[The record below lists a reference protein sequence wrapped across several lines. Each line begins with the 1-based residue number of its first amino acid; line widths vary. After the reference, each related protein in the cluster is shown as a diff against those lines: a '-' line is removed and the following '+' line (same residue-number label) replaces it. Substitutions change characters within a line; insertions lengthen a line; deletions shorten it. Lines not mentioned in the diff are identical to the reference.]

1 MKKKIFNIL
10 LACSVALALCSCK
23 QGGSLGSQTS
33 SSTTENENPQKLQI
47 LESSVKLTQDQVMSR
62 IKAGNIKENNG
73 YLDSDEINVIIEL
86 SNEPLITLYNNK
98 YSDDYKS
105 VSDFSKSNVGLNQ
118 LANIKD
124 EQENLINKLNKRNLI
139 KETIGAYDTIL
150 NGVAVKTTYGKLNS
164 LNNLTGVK
172 STIISDT
179 YNKPKTESVT
189 TSSAGSAI
197 RNNVEVY
204 PTTGIFDSSSVPFT
218 GNNTSVAILDSG
230 FDCSHDVFK
239 HQPEVNAFSMQD
251 ISTNLNQTKAHSLTP
266 SLNLSDVW
274 YSNKIPYAYDYADKD
289 SDVFPY
295 DSEHGTHVAGI
306 IGGSSDTIT
315 GVAINTQLVL
325 MKVFPDLDAGAN
337 TDDILLALEDAVLL
351 GVDAI
356 NMSLGS
362 SCGFAREEDG
372 SKINEVYDRIGQSG
386 INLITA
392 ASNDYSSSFGGSQGN
407 TNFVTNPDSG
417 TVGSPSTYA
426 SALSVASISGVLS
439 KYLVANDND
448 IFFFTES
455 NSITAEKNDFFK
467 EIYERNNWD
476 TSREYT
482 VDYVTIPGTGLSVSF
497 KSVDVK
503 GKIALVKR
511 GDNTFEEKAMLAKNA
526 GAIGCIIY
534 NNVDGDINMSM
545 GKADHIPTISI
556 SKDDGVKL
564 ASKKTGKITIS
575 YQNQAGPF
583 MSDFSSWGPTPS
595 LQIKPEITAHGG
607 DILSSVPG
615 NEYDH
620 LSGTSMACPNM
631 CGIMVLMRQYLK
643 EKYPN
648 YSAKQISVM
657 ANQMLMSTTSIIDNE
672 EGNPYSPRKQG
683 SGLASLKNAT
693 TSKAYI
699 TVDGNERT
707 KLELGDD
714 KKRNGVYEMNFNI
727 VNISNETLN
736 YKLDLV
742 GMTESVSTSDSK
754 HVAETPQL
762 LSNNF
767 TAKVTN
773 GTLKNNI
780 ITIEANQTAKV
791 NLVYKLSDTDKK
803 TIDSLFPYGMYV
815 EGFVKLINQEENG
828 VNLNAPF
835 LAFYGDWTEAPVFDK
850 TYYEVES
857 EAHDKSI
864 DDEDKIKA
872 DYLATTPYGS
882 YYYNYIIPL
891 GTYLY
896 DIDEDKYDAIP
907 ASKEHIA
914 LSDTLGAI
922 DGISSVYAGLLRNCK
937 TITFT
942 ITDKVTGEV
951 VWSKIDYNATKAHA
965 NGGSP
970 IPYYDFLKFKS
981 AKYELVNNRQYEFKM
996 EGLLDYGDGG
1006 LNTNVRNTFQ
1016 FDFYLDNEA
1025 PVLKEVTYEKIYDK
1039 SLKKDRYYMNMVIYD
1054 NQYVMSVTPIIF
1066 NSSSS
1071 YTFLTENPI
1080 PVYSQRGADNKVR
1093 IEITDYLEDVYDDAL
1108 ISSALGF
1115 AIDDYALNSN
1125 IYLCQLPGTKG
1136 DFKFTKDGNLDGAS
1150 LDILTIYE
1158 DEVIDLTKY
1167 LATNDKTVDDDKS
1180 YLNHLVWSSSNTDV
1194 CEASEGLVKGI
1205 GEGVATVTVREQ
1217 MDGKQAV
1224 VIIKVKKRTKNL
1236 RAKNVTDSASSER
1249 IKSIRFN
1256 YFETEFAYSRSAQTS
1271 EIGKTGDRKFL
1282 SAISSLAFYPGEKIK
1297 LYTDLDPW
1305 YVREQYEI
1313 KYASSNKDVASV
1325 DENGVVTALK
1335 KGTTFITASVD
1346 GSNLMAK
1353 LRITVNSEF
1362 VIENRVLVAYKGLG
1376 GNVVIP
1382 DDEGILQIG
1391 SFAFCLYDTDQSI
1404 ELDDDDYDKNK
1415 IPSMNTSITS
1425 VVIPEGVTEIGKY
1438 AFYNCKSLRS
1448 VSIPNSCDFIREYAF
1463 YNDAKLETINTNR
1476 ALTIGARAFYGC
1488 EALTTIDLSRCYALG
1503 VSAFEGSGLTSV
1515 DLTKVRNSGKEVFKN
1530 CKSLRSVVLTENTK
1544 LSYAMF
1550 VNSGLQSVKIYE
1562 NKNIPDFCFAKCAD
1576 LRSVTLVNDLISIGK
1591 GAFSDCTSL
1600 TAFNSQKIDLIGEQA
1615 FYNDSSLVDFNLP
1628 NSNVTVSNYAFY
1640 KCNKLTTITLNENTY
1655 LEKISGL
1662 AFADTALNSFV
1673 VNENNPYYKADGSL
1687 LLNKDGNTII
1697 LASINEDTEYSI
1709 PDKYEI
1715 ISSGAFN
1722 SSSVQ
1727 TITINNV
1734 NTIVGDYAFANC
1746 PNLNTVVLP
1755 ENGNVKIGNYAF
1767 AGLDSLKNITNSTS
1781 MVEAGDYAFRAT
1793 GLIEVTLAAN
1803 SKFGEGAFFTAKLE
1817 NVTIGENAAFGVGAF
1832 QKCSYLK
1839 KVNMPVDG
1847 NVHFGKD
1854 CFAYDIS
1861 LVTIDLSK
1869 TDETIEEETFYGCIA
1884 LKSAIL
1890 TNVKTIGRYAF
1901 ADCQSL
1907 SRVDVPVVKSIGEG
1921 AFGRYNQ
1928 NSAAPV
1934 IKEITLP
1941 NTLEELG
1948 DGVFVGCQG
1957 LLSITLPESLK
1968 KVGNLMFAY
1977 CINLQSATLPN
1988 NLKNI
1993 GSYFFAGC
2001 ESLKEINLENVET
2014 IGDYAFTSDVILTN
2028 VDLTNVKEIGVGAFA
2043 TTSVTGNLVMN
2054 NLTKVSGYAFQN
2066 ANITSISAPILNT
2079 IGIAAFQNN
2088 KSLVKFTLSKQ
2099 IKMVAP
2105 IAFLGCSGLM
2115 TFSYIDNDVEKTTGK
2130 INDYA
2135 LLDEGILYTTLKNE
2149 GLELKAVPANKYFDT
2164 LNVKEGTIRIDLYAG
2179 NENKYVKKIILPDGL
2194 KSIGNYAF
2202 YNYNNLNVVEF
2213 RSSVAPVLENSYN
2226 KNAKLDEDAPG
2237 YNLLHNQFDLF
2248 NSELCYYNF
2257 IALLG
2262 SKDPIKMILPNNA
2275 NLSGYDAL
2283 TYQVYFG
2290 NVVQAERGSYEAMD
2304 SSMITFIEAY
2314 EKMKNV
2320 KVVTLTYEE
2329 IVTNGLTAYNKI
2341 KQDYTKFG
2349 YSKDT
2354 WNEMFELINN
2364 DSKLIKR
2371 LKLNTATTL
2380 VKDIQNSIDNLDT
2393 NFTISRLAEIK
2404 ELSDRIGKL
2413 SSNEKSYLDLTNYN
2427 LLLESYANYLT
2438 AVKNAAEFVNGGLR

>member
-1 MKKKIFNIL
+1 MKKKIFNVL
-10 LACSVALALCSCK
+10 LMGSIALALCSCSK
-23 QGGSLGSQTS
+23 GGSLNSQVG
-33 SSTTENENPQKLQI
+33 SSTTENDNPQKLQI
-47 LESSVKLTQDQVMSR
+47 LESSVKLTQDQVVSR

-98 YSDDYKS
+98 YYDSYKS
-105 VSDFSKSNVGLNQ
+105 VSEFSKSNIGLNQ

-124 EQENLINKLNKRNLI
+124 EQEKLINKLNKKNLI
-139 KETIGAYDTIL
+139 SETIGTYDTIL
-150 NGVAVKTTYGKLNS
+150 NGIAVKTTYGKLNS
-164 LNNLTGVK
+164 LNNLAGVK

-189 TSSAGSAI
+189 TSSIGSAI

-204 PTTGIFDSSSVPFT
+204 PTTGIFDSSSVPYT
-218 GNNTSVAILDSG
+218 GNNTAVAILDSG

-251 ISTNLNQTKAHSLTP
+251 ITENLNQTKAHSLTP
-266 SLNLSDVW
+266 SLSLSDVW

-289 SDVFPY
+289 NDVFPY

-372 SKINEVYDRIGQSG
+372 SKINRVYDEIGKSG

-392 ASNDYSSSFGGSQGN
+392 ASNDYSSSFGGAQGD

-467 EIYERNNWD
+467 ELYEKNNWD
-476 TSREYT
+476 TTKDYT
-482 VDYVTIPGTGLSVSF
+482 VDYVTVPGTGLSVSF
-497 KSVDVK
+497 KSVDLK

-526 GAIGCIIY
+526 GAIACIIY
-534 NNVDGDINMSM
+534 NNVDGTINMSM
-545 GKADHIPTISI
+545 GKTDHIPTISI

-564 ASKKTGKITIS
+564 ASKKSGKITIS
-575 YQNQAGPF
+575 YNNQAGPF

-683 SGLASLKNAT
+683 SGLASLRNAT
-693 TSKAYI
+693 TTKAYI

-707 KLELGDD
+707 KIELGDD
-714 KKRNGVYEMNFNI
+714 KNRSGVYTMNFNI
-727 VNISNETLN
+727 VNISDEALS
-736 YKLDLV
+736 YKLDLI

-754 HVAETPQL
+754 HVAETPQI

-767 TAKVTN
+767 TATVQN
-773 GTLKNNI
+773 GSLSNNI
-780 ITIEANQTAKV
+780 ITVEANQTAKV
-791 NLVYKLSDTDKK
+791 TLVYKLSATDKK

-815 EGFVKLINQEENG
+815 EGFVKLINQDENG

-835 LAFYGDWTEAPVFDK
+835 LAFYGDWTEAPIFDK

-864 DDEDKIKA
+864 DDEDKLKA
-872 DYLATTPYGS
+872 DYWATTPYGS

-914 LSDTLGAI
+914 ISDTLGAI
-922 DGISSVYAGLLRNCK
+922 DGISSIYAGLLRNCK
-937 TITFT
+937 TVTFT

-951 VWSKIDYNATKAHA
+951 IWDKVDYNATKAHA

-981 AKYELVNNRQYEFKM
+981 AESELVNNRQYEFKM

-1006 LNTNVRNTFQ
+1006 VNTNVRNSFQ

-1025 PVLKEVTYEKIYDK
+1025 PVLKEVTYEKVYDK

-1080 PVYSQRGADNKVR
+1080 PVYSERGTDNKVR
-1093 IEITDYLEDVYDDAL
+1093 IEITDFLEDTYDDAL

-1136 DFKFTKDGNLDGAS
+1136 DFKFTKDGNLDGAN
-1150 LDILTIYE
+1150 LDILTVYE
-1158 DEVIDLTKY
+1158 DEVVDLTKY
-1167 LATNDKTVDDDKS
+1167 LATADKTVDDDKS
-1180 YLNHLVWSSSNTDV
+1180 YLNHLVWSSSNVDV
-1194 CEASEGLVKGI
+1194 CEANEGLVRGI
-1205 GEGVATVTVREQ
+1205 SEGIATVTVREQ

-1224 VIIKVKKRTKNL
+1224 VIIKVKKKTKNL

-1256 YFETEFAYSRSAQTS
+1256 YFDTEFAYSRSAQSS
-1271 EIGKTGDRKFL
+1271 EIGRTGDRKFL

-1297 LYTDLDPW
+1297 LSTDLDPW
-1305 YVREQYEI
+1305 YVRDQYEI
-1313 KYASSNKDVASV
+1313 KYNSTNKDVASV

-1346 GSNLMAK
+1346 GSNLMAR

-1376 GNVVIP
+1376 GKVVIP

-1448 VSIPNSCDFIREYAF
+1448 VTLPESIDFIREYAF

-1488 EALTTIDLSRCYALG
+1488 ESLASADLSRCYALG
-1503 VSAFEGSGLTSV
+1503 ASAFEGSGLTSV

-1530 CKSLRSVVLTENTK
+1530 CKNLTSVVLTENTK

-1550 VNSGLQSVKIYE
+1550 VNSGLTSVEIFEK
-1562 NKNIPDFCFAKCAD
+1562 KNIPDFCFARCEN
-1576 LRSVTLVNDLISIGK
+1576 LTSVTLANDLISIGK

-1600 TAFNSQKIDLIGEQA
+1600 TSFTSKKIDLIGEQA
-1615 FYNDSSLVDFNLP
+1615 FYNDSALESFTLP
-1628 NSNVTVSNYAFY
+1628 NSNVIVSNYAFY
-1640 KCNKLTTITLNENTY
+1640 KCASLREIILNENTY

-1662 AFADTALNSFV
+1662 SFADTALNSFV
-1673 VNENNPYYKADGSL
+1673 VNENNQFYSANAGL
-1687 LLNKDGNTII
+1687 LLDKDEYSII
-1697 LASINEDTEYSI
+1697 LAVINDQEEYVI
-1709 PDKYEI
+1709 PEKYDRI
-1715 ISSGAFN
+1715 ASGAFN
-1722 SSSVQ
+1722 STSLKS
-1727 TITINNV
+1727 ITISNV
-1734 NTIVGDYAFANC
+1734 NTIIDDYAFANC

-1755 ENGNVKIGNYAF
+1755 ENGQITVGNYVF
-1767 AGLDSLKNITNSTS
+1767 TGLENLKNVTNSSS
-1781 MVEAGDYAFRAT
+1781 MIQVGDYAFRGT
-1793 GLIEVTLAAN
+1793 GLTNIVLGSNAT
-1803 SKFGEGAFFTAKLE
+1803 FGEGAFFTSKLE
-1817 NVTIGENAAFGVGAF
+1817 IVTIGENSTFGLGAF
-1832 QKCSYLK
+1832 QRCSYLK
-1839 KVNMPVDG
+1839 SVNMPDDG

-1861 LVTIDLSK
+1861 LSSIDLSK
-1869 TDETIEEETFYGCIA
+1869 TDETIEDETFYGCIA

-1890 TNVKTIGRYAF
+1890 TNVTSIGRYAF

-1907 SRVDVPVVKSIGEG
+1907 SRVDVPVVVSIEEG

-1928 NSAAPV
+1928 NSSAPA
-1934 IKEITLP
+1934 ISKIDLP
-1941 NTLEELG
+1941 NTLEKLG

-1957 LLSITLPESLK
+1957 LSSVTLPASLNE
-1968 KVGNLMFAY
+1968 VGDLMFAY
-1977 CINLQSATLPN
+1977 CINLTSVTLPN

-1993 GSYFFAGC
+1993 GEFFFAGC
-2001 ESLKEINLENVET
+2001 EKLTDINLENVEV
-2014 IGDYAFTSDVILTN
+2014 IGKYAFTSDAILANVKLTN
-2028 VDLTNVKEIGVGAFA
+2028 AKTIGEGAFA
-2043 TTSVTGNLVMN
+2043 ATSVTGNLVMN
-2054 NLTKVSGYAFQN
+2054 NLTKVDNYAFQN
-2066 ANITSISAPILNT
+2066 TNITSISAPKLNT

-2088 KSLVKFTLSKQ
+2088 KSLMKFVLSKELKS
-2099 IKMVAP
+2099 IAP
-2105 IAFLGCSGLM
+2105 IAFLGCSNLVS
-2115 TFSYIDNDVEKTTGK
+2115 FSYMDENIERTTGK

-2135 LLDEGILYTTLKNE
+2135 LVEDGILYTTLENG
-2149 GLELKAVPANKYFDT
+2149 GLELKAVPANKYFNT
-2164 LNVKEGTIRIDLYAG
+2164 LNVKEGTVRIDLYAG
-2179 NENKYVKKIILPDGL
+2179 NENKYVNKIVLPDGL

-2202 YNYNNLNVVEF
+2202 YNYNGLNTVEF

-2226 KNAKLDEDAPG
+2226 KNAALSEEDPG
-2237 YNLLHNQFDLF
+2237 YGLLHNQFDLF
-2248 NSELCYYNF
+2248 NLELCYYNF
-2257 IALLG
+2257 ITLLG
-2262 SKDPIKMILPNNA
+2262 KNDPIKMILPSNTD
-2275 NLSGYDAL
+2275 LSGYDAL

-2290 NVVQAERGSYEAMD
+2290 SVDKALRGSYEAME
-2304 SSMITFIEAY
+2304 SALINFVEAY
-2314 EKMKNV
+2314 EKMKDV
-2320 KVVTLTYEE
+2320 KVVTLAYEE
-2329 IVTNGLTAYNKI
+2329 IVNDGLTAYNKI

-2349 YSKDT
+2349 YSKET
-2354 WNEMFELINN
+2354 WNNMYELINN
-2364 DSKLIKR
+2364 DSKIIKR
-2371 LKLNTATTL
+2371 LKLNTATAL
-2380 VKDIQNSIDNLDT
+2380 VKEIQSTIDNLDT
-2393 NFTISRLAEIK
+2393 KFNISRLVEIK

-2413 SSNEKSYLDLTNYN
+2413 SGNEKSYLDLTNYN

-2438 AVKNAAEFVNGGLR
+2438 SVKNAAEFVNGGLR